1 MIVVRIVGVIV
12 LLAIAV
18 SVIMWVFTRESRY
31 LWFAYRVIQL
41 SVLAGLVFFG
51 VFFLERVL

>member
-1 MIVVRIVGVIV
+1 MIVARIIGVIV

-41 SVLAGLVFFG
+41 AVLAGLVFFG

>member
-18 SVIMWVFTRESRY
+18 SVIMWVFTRDTRY
-31 LWFAYRVIQL
+31 LWFAYRVMQL
-41 SVLAGLVFFG
+41 SVLGGLVFFG

>member
-31 LWFAYRVIQL
+31 LWFAYRVMQL

>member
-1 MIVVRIVGVIV
+1 MIVARIVGVIV

-18 SVIMWVFTRESRY
+18 SVIMWIFTRESRY
-31 LWFAYRVIQL
+31 LWFAYRVLQL
-41 SVLAGLVFFG
+41 TVLAGLVFFG